1 MQLAIAYLESEA
13 NGGEFKG
20 AMWTR
25 LWNSSWFSL
34 TSIFFVHENGVHT
47 WRGRC
52 LMFTWFFLILVTV
65 ASYTANTA
73 TFLLAKVLNDRSIS
87 SIGGT
92 LTLQHIA
99 CLTSSMPDCSSIAV
113 AAGTNYE
120 DFLQSAGFP
129 ASRIHPTQNTSEAI
143 QEVHDGKAVGTIVGN
158 VLFSDSQSPDYC
170 DLTMVGPP
178 LAPDNWGFVF
188 RNSLSSVFM
197 NQVFP
202 ACTMQAHALIDYPDR
217 RSHIEAPAHG
227 EDRKYDRGNP
237 QNPMHKGVPC
247 KAT

>member
-1 MQLAIAYLESEA
+1 MLICPLLCKKPRYSVGAAAGIGADASDARAVDASAPVAVGPALRSGMGVPA
-13 NGGEFKG
+13 N
-20 AMWTR
+20 
-25 LWNSSWFSL
+25 
-34 TSIFFVHENGVHT
+34 
-47 WRGRC
+47 
-52 LMFTWFFLILVTV
+52 
-65 ASYTANTA
+65 
-73 TFLLAKVLNDRSIS
+73 RSPR
-87 SIGGT
+87 
-92 LTLQHIA
+92 A
-99 CLTSSMPDCSSIAV
+99 PDCSSIAV